1 METLLTFAEKVNKI
15 LDRECE
21 IFNLE
26 KTGPF
31 CAKHHWLPEMF
42 FLPFFEMGMTPEETA
57 IEMNEPI

>member
-1 METLLTFAEKVNKI
+1 MNLTQFAEKVNTI
-15 LDRECE
+15 LEEQCE

-42 FLPFFEMGMTPEETA
+42 FLPFFQKGMTPEETA
-57 IEMNEPI
+57 NEIVDEPC